1 MNKKRLTAYLL
12 LYNFIGYTVAVG
24 GWLWEVLIFLVTEQ
38 RFVNRGFF
46 HGPYLPVYGA
56 GAVLLSVLFYQKRI
70 AVIVTYAHLNQT
82 DYPQDF
88 YHSRLYARLRGL
100 IYLIRRKR
108 FARLRH
114 PSDSSGRVND
124 LADSSSRV
132 NDLADL
138 SGRINNTSDF
148 FGKINNTSDFL
159 DRVNHLSDFFGGVND
174 WADTSS
180 RLHHVRLSL
189 SGPSHQPRRHA
200 ANRRQHN
207 PGQLARYIR
216 IFFLSLCGGSLTELG
231 VGWLLWHVFRR
242 KYWDYSGYP
251 LNLAGYV
258 CLFSAVGFGVIGV
271 VWMKWVG
278 PFLICMWERVPFS
291 VQILM
296 IGLAD
301 LVLVTDAVFSLME
314 PNGGESVTFSYF
326 LSQNLLG
333 M

>member
-1 MNKKRLTAYLL
+1 MHMNKKRLTAYLL

-100 IYLIRRKR
+100 MYLIRRKR

-114 PSDSSGRVND
+114 
-124 LADSSSRV
+124 
-132 NDLADL
+132 
-138 SGRINNTSDF
+138 TSDF
-148 FGKINNTSDFL
+148 SGRINNTSDFL

-301 LVLVTDAVFSLME
+301 LVLVTDALFSLME
-314 PNGGESVTFSYF
+314 PNGGEYVTFSYF